1 MSVSVPVGP
10 LSSPLAGQGLPAG
23 QLLLLGREGCGLCE
37 EFEAK
42 LRALGERLA
51 LPPLAIHDVDADPD
65 LRRRFG
71 DRIPVLLWDGVPI
84 ASTHFDSREIERLFR
99 PRQPL

>member
-1 MSVSVPVGP
+1 MTS
-10 LSSPLAGQGLPAG
+10 PAG
-23 QLLLLGREGCGLCE
+23 RLTLLGREGCGLCE
-37 EFEAK
+37 EYEAE

-51 LPPLAIHDVDADPD
+51 LPPLETRDVDEDPE
-65 LRRRFG
+65 LRRRYG

-84 ASTHFDSREIERLFR
+84 GATHFDSREIERLFR